1 MTEIAK
7 SASLPLAMEKFLPM
21 EKTSLGRRFWL
32 ANRTMILVFSGL
44 VFFFIFWEIEATTLK
59 WVEPYFIPPISKI
72 MRAAWVNIV
81 SGEIPM
87 ELVWSLQNFV
97 VGYSIAAAIAIPL
110 GLAMGS
116 FPVVNRLLSPYVWIM
131 YSMPRIAFLP
141 IVIIALGFG
150 RGPKVLFIALA
161 SFFQIVIPTI
171 AGVLTVSPSLL
182 KVGRLFGG
190 SRLQVYRKI
199 VLPYAMNF
207 IVTGMRLAARTGMM
221 VMYSTEMYGSPR
233 GIASYVVKQA
243 EFFHFDGAFAGL
255 LVLIVLA
262 LTLTSVIDIADT
274 RLRPWKGA
282 VAF

>member
-1 MTEIAK
+1 MADIAK
-7 SASLPLAMEKFLPM
+7 AVSLPVAMEKFLPM
-21 EKTSLGRRFWL
+21 EKASLGRRFWQ
-32 ANRTMILVFSGL
+32 ANRTLLLVFTGL
-44 VFFFIFWEIEATTLK
+44 VFFFIFWEIEATTLR
-59 WVEPYFIPPISKI
+59 WVEPYFIPPLSKI

-97 VGYSIAAAIAIPL
+97 VGYFIAAAIAIPL

-150 RGPKVLFIALA
+150 REPKVLFISLA
-161 SFFQIVIPTI
+161 CFFQIVIPTI
-171 AGVLTVSPSLL
+171 AGVMTVSPSLL

-190 SRLQVYRKI
+190 SRVQVYRKI